1 MNLEKKIMVLTCIL
15 KAWYLSKVSSSD
27 FPLLHI
33 VEFFSFLKFYYSSLS
48 SMSTLPC
55 LKEGNFILTA
65 DLWCTSGRQERQ
77 SLTTRK
83 EKKEIEES
91 F

>member
-1 MNLEKKIMVLTCIL
+1 
-15 KAWYLSKVSSSD
+15 
-27 FPLLHI
+27 
-33 VEFFSFLKFYYSSLS
+33 
-48 SMSTLPC
+48 MSTLPC